1 MEKPKSYAY
10 EANSKGGKKME
21 QELAYSFHLGSDKN
35 KSKLAKKVAKEN
47 VSGTTS
53 LSNNA
58 IQTAKDL
65 SKVNKH
71 NLRDYDNCR
80 ELIITIYGTND
91 IVEDVKQVYL
101 DEFEEA
107 RMEYN
112 NKQTKKD
119 RIINNYFQ
127 KVSGSQNDIA
137 CEIIIEL
144 GDMDFWQDKD
154 NEYRYKMTDV
164 YNEQIQDLAKILPT
178 FKVANATI
186 HYDETSPHMHVI
198 GVPVIENCKRG
209 MKKQVGKSQLFTKT
223 LLSEIQDKMRNA
235 CIMSYNKFYDVD
247 SRLKTKQK
255 GRNRDINVKEMD
267 NYRKMKKTL
276 EKQKQKIDN
285 ANKQTKKLDNKSKDI
300 YQILDNLK
308 SPLLDKNNK
317 LISNENIDNIKNYI
331 ENVTDVTQ
339 TVRSVNDLNVAI
351 EDFEFY
357 TLEVGQENRSLQ
369 YQIEQKDEQIGKLE
383 DKISAKEKII
393 IKLQEEKESLKS
405 QLQKFKGF
413 WHNLMSHFHKRITYD
428 NDQNYKIVSDDLYR
442 NGIFDDNDNE
452 IANNILRK
460 VTIPNENKAEKNKK
474 RNNDTRF

>member
-1 MEKPKSYAY
+1 
-10 EANSKGGKKME
+10 ME
-21 QELAYSFHLGSDKN
+21 QELAYSFHLGRDKN
-35 KSKLAKKVAKEN
+35 KSKLAKKVSKGN
-47 VSGTTS
+47 ISGSTS
-53 LSNNA
+53 FSNNA
-58 IQTAKDL
+58 IQNANDL
-65 SKVNKH
+65 SRVNKH
-71 NLRDYDNCR
+71 NLRDYDNNR
-80 ELIITIYGTND
+80 ELITTIYGTND

-101 DEFEEA
+101 NEFEQA
-107 RMEYN
+107 RIDYN
-112 NKQTKKD
+112 AKTRADRQVKD
-119 RIINNYFQ
+119 YFQ
-127 KVSGSQNDIA
+127 KVCDSQNDIA

-164 YNEQIQDLAKILPT
+164 YNEQIQELSKLFPT

-209 MKKQVGKSQLFTKT
+209 IKKQVGKSQLFTKT

-235 CIMSYNKFYDVD
+235 CIKSYNKFYDVE

-255 GRNRDINVKEMD
+255 GRNQDINVNEIG
-267 NYRKMKKTL
+267 NYREMKKKL
-276 EKQKQKIDN
+276 EKQKQKLEN
-285 ANKQTKKLDNKSKDI
+285 ANKQTKKLDNTSKDI
-300 YQILDNLK
+300 SRILDNLK

-351 EDFEFY
+351 KDFEFY

-369 YQIEQKDEQIGKLE
+369 YQLEQKDEVIEKLN
-383 DKISAKEKII
+383 DKLSAKEKII
-393 IKLQEEKESLKS
+393 NKLQEEKESLKA
-405 QLQKFKGF
+405 QLQKFKSF
-413 WHNLMSHFHKRITYD
+413 WHSLMSHFHKRITYD

-460 VTIPNENKAEKNKK
+460 VTIPNENKVEKNRKK
-474 RNNDTRF
+474 NNDTRF

>member
-1 MEKPKSYAY
+1 
-10 EANSKGGKKME
+10 ME

-35 KSKLAKKVAKEN
+35 KSKLAKKIAKEN

-80 ELIITIYGTND
+80 ELIITIHGTND

-101 DEFEEA
+101 DEFEKA
-107 RMEYN
+107 RIEYN

-186 HYDETSPHMHVI
+186 HFDETSPHMHIV

-223 LLSEIQDKMRNA
+223 LLSEIQDTMRNA
-235 CIMSYNKFYDVD
+235 CIKSYNKFYDVD

-255 GRNRDINVKEMD
+255 GRNQDINVKDMD
-267 NYRKMKKTL
+267 GYKDFKKQLKRK
-276 EKQKQKIDN
+276 EQKLAK
-285 ANKQTKKLDNKSKDI
+285 ANEQTEKLDNASKNI
-300 YQILDNLK
+300 NRILDNLK
-308 SPLLDKNNK
+308 PTLMNKNNMI
-317 LISNENIDNIKNYI
+317 ISSEDVQEIKKF
-331 ENVTDVTQ
+331 TKDVKDTNK
-339 TVRSVNDLNVAI
+339 TIRSVNDLNLAI
-351 EDFEFY
+351 KDFEY
-357 TLEVGQENRSLQ
+357 SAYEVEKENRSLK
-369 YQIEQKDEQIGKLE
+369 YQLEQKTETINRLTNTINDKDEIIDNLRA
-383 DKISAKEKII
+383 DK
-393 IKLQEEKESLKS
+393 EELKG
-405 QLQKFKGF
+405 QLHKFKEFWRSLLKKFQEMIGF
-413 WHNLMSHFHKRITYD
+413 N
-428 NDQNYKIVSDDLYR
+428 NDEKYKYVSDDLYR

-452 IANNILRK
+452 IANDIARK
-460 VTIPNENKAEKNKK
+460 VKTIDEINNSKNNRK